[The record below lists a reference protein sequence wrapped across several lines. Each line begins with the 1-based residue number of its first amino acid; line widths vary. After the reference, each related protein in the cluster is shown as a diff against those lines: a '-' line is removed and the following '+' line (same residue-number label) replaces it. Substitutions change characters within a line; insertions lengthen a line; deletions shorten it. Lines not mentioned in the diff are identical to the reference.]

1 MKRILLLFLMFLCID
16 VGCQAQIK
24 GGFLLG
30 LQPVQI
36 NANESLNSEQVS
48 GITAN
53 MLKNT
58 TLGFC
63 VRVDFLKY
71 FYAQWDLNASIDAD
85 WAYVSEGNSIVEDFS
100 RVFENPNKL
109 KLDAPLY
116 LGGYL
121 LRKKNFAIRAFVSP
135 QFKIKLNKNF
145 DYSPINFNDFSF
157 NTGVGIDFLK
167 YLTLN
172 LNYRIPFQNGD
183 VLFDKSCLLAT
194 FGIIF

>member
-1 MKRILLLFLMFLCID
+1 MKKILLSLLMLICID
-16 VGCQAQIK
+16 IGCQAQLK
-24 GGFLLG
+24 GGVLLG

-36 NANESLNSEQVS
+36 NEDDKLNLEQVP
-48 GITAN
+48 GIAAN
-53 MLKNT
+53 ILNNT
-58 TLGFC
+58 TAGFF
-63 VRVDFLKY
+63 VRVDFLKH
-71 FYAQWDLNASIDAD
+71 FYAQWDFNASIDAD